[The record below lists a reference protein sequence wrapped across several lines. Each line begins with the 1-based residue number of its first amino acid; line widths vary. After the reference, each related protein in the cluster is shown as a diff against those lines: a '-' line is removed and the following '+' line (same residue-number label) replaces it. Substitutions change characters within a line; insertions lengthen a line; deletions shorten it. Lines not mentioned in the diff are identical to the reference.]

1 MSLSKKHERQ
11 FIVITNRHGTDSQY
25 KKSMK
30 NFHVIEVKYHGA
42 TNTRGSKVSLYS
54 ARFKKRISI
63 PFDYSLNHPSEM
75 AEKYLLENGFEIV
88 GCGDGKQVD
97 FIITDTFKTI

>member
-1 MSLSKKHERQ
+1 
-11 FIVITNRHGTDSQY
+11 
-25 KKSMK
+25 MK
-30 NFHVIEVKYHGA
+30 NFHVIEVKYHGP
-42 TNTRGSKVSLYS
+42 TNTRGSRISLYS
-54 ARFKKRISI
+54 ARFSKRVYI

>member
-1 MSLSKKHERQ
+1 
-11 FIVITNRHGTDSQY
+11 
-25 KKSMK
+25 MK

-42 TNTRGSKVSLYS
+42 TNTRGSKISLYS
-54 ARFKKRISI
+54 ARFSKRVYI

-75 AEKYLLENGFEIV
+75 AEKYLLENGFEII
-88 GCGDGKQVD
+88 GCGQGMRTNTPVD

>member
-1 MSLSKKHERQ
+1 
-11 FIVITNRHGTDSQY
+11 
-25 KKSMK
+25 MK
-30 NFHVIEVKYHGA
+30 NFHVIEVKYHGP
-42 TNTRGSKVSLYS
+42 TNTRGSKISLYS
-54 ARFKKRISI
+54 ARFSKRVYI

-88 GCGDGKQVD
+88 GCVDGKQVD